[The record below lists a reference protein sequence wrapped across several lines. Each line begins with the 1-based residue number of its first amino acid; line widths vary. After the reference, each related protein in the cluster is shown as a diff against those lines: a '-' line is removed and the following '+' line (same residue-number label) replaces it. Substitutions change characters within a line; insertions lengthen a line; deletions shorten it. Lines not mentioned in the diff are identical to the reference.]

1 MKILIALVAAIF
13 SLSAFKDNGLVHNVE
28 NTSTVS
34 NNLPLRNTRWKLVEL
49 GGKKIPAN
57 ATSKQ
62 MYLILKSDSTITG
75 NGGCNAFSGTY
86 STGKNNEIIFG
97 EVVRT
102 NILCPGIDFEKTYLD
117 AIAKTDH
124 YQIVGNELLLQNKL
138 TSLAKF
144 TGNDKQ

>member
-1 MKILIALVAAIF
+1 MKILIVFIAGIF
-13 SLSAFKDNGLVHNVE
+13 SSSAFQNNELIHHLE
-28 NTSTVS
+28 NTSIVS
-34 NNLPLRNTRWKLVEL
+34 NNLPLQNTRWKLVEL

-62 MYLILKSDSTITG
+62 MYLILKSDSTVTG
-75 NGGCNAFSGTY
+75 NGGCNAFSGMY

-97 EVVRT
+97 ELVRT
-102 NILCPGIDFEKTYLD
+102 NVLCPGIDFEKTYLN

-124 YQIVGNELLLQNKL
+124 YQIVGTELLLQNKL

-144 TGNDKQ
+144 TGSE

>member
-1 MKILIALVAAIF
+1 MKILIALMAGIF
-13 SLSAFKDNGLVHNVE
+13 ALTAFRDTHINQPVRDN
-28 NTSTVS
+28 SIDS
-34 NNLPLRNTRWKLVEL
+34 NNLPLQNTRWKLVEL
-49 GGKKIPAN
+49 GGKKVPAN
-57 ATSKQ
+57 ATSKP

-102 NILCPGIDFEKTYLD
+102 NILCPGIDFEKAYLD
-117 AIAKTDH
+117 AIAKTDR

-138 TSLAKF
+138 TTLAKF

>member
-1 MKILIALVAAIF
+1 MKILIALLAVIF

-34 NNLPLRNTRWKLVEL
+34 NNLPLLNTLWKLVEL
-49 GGKKIPAN
+49 GVKKIPAN

-62 MYLILKSDSTITG
+62 MYLILKSDSTVSG

-86 STGKNNEIIFG
+86 SLGKNNEIIFG
-97 EVVRT
+97 ELVRT
-102 NILCPGIDFEKTYLD
+102 NILCPGIDYEKSYLN

-124 YQIVGNELLLQNKL
+124 YEIVGNELLLQNKL
-138 TSLAKF
+138 TNLAKF
-144 TGNDKQ
+144 TGSE

>member
-1 MKILIALVAAIF
+1 MKILIGFIAGIF
-13 SLSAFKDNGLVHNVE
+13 SLSAFQNKELIHHVE
-28 NTSTVS
+28 NTSIVS
-34 NNLPLRNTRWKLVEL
+34 NNLPLQNTRWKLVEL

-62 MYLILKSDSTITG
+62 MYLILKSDSTVSG

-86 STGKNNEIIFG
+86 SLGKNNEIIFG
-97 EVVRT
+97 ELVRT
-102 NILCPGIDFEKTYLD
+102 NILCPGIDYEKSYLN

-124 YQIVGNELLLQNKL
+124 YEIVGNELLLQNKL

-144 TGNDKQ
+144 TGSE